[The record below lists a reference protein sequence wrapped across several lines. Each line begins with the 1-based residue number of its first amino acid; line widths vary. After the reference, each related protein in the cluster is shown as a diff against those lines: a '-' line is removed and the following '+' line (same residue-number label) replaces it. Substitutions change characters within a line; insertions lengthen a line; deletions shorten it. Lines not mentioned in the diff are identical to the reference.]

1 MELSE
6 QKPAPPSP
14 PRGLGGAS
22 DRDGAVDRWGCG
34 LPRGAGNAERAGRGG
49 RRGVEACGV
58 WRSCGRASRSP
69 RAGRLSPKVS
79 VGRWP
84 GAAPTLWRHPWGA
97 RQRQVWFG
105 RTGPGTTS
113 ARSRSAG
120 RGRAAGW
127 REPREGGRE
136 GDRVGF

>member
-6 QKPAPPSP
+6 QKPGPAAGWAGLATETAP
-14 PRGLGGAS
+14 LIGGGVACH
-22 DRDGAVDRWGCG
+22 G
-34 LPRGAGNAERAGRGG
+34 GAGNAEGAGGGG

-84 GAAPTLWRHPWGA
+84 GAAPTLWRHPWRA

-127 REPREGGRE
+127 REPRKGGRE